1 MYLKIVK
8 ANDKGKYQ
16 EEGESVML
24 MPQLKITGSSLR
36 TVLAALLLGCFFAG
50 LMPAAPALAQ
60 GASPALM
67 DKPPAVAEEKKEEA
81 PGAPTTCGPMI
92 SDTCLPITTG
102 KFAMQVWWALSM
114 YPNTFTNNWRQVSI
128 RGDFYTFAMPVKFIY
143 GPTKDLETYVVVPF
157 ILNEVNDVNVA
168 GPNGETSASYGG
180 VGDITAVVKYN
191 FLPEGTYTPA
201 LTAVG
206 GVGFPTGHASHLN
219 PGRLGVD
226 AVGTGSFNF
235 ITGLNLFKYI
245 NPVLVHGQ
253 VWFNSPINI
262 YKIHGDEGP
271 INVRS
276 REYLNVNLALEY
288 PVAKQWVLLFEVYS
302 TWTWQNLNTVQS
314 FQTPSTVI
322 GILPGIEFLATDK
335 LSLAAG
341 ASIDLWGKNGV
352 MKYTPMLTAFYTF

>member
-1 MYLKIVK
+1 
-8 ANDKGKYQ
+8 
-16 EEGESVML
+16 
-24 MPQLKITGSSLR
+24 MPQPKIKGSSLR
-36 TVLAALLLGCFFAG
+36 TILAVLLLGGFLTG

-67 DKPPAVAEEKKEEA
+67 DKPPAMAEEKKEEA

-102 KFAMQVWWALSM
+102 KFAMQVWWALSL
-114 YPNTFTNNWRQVSI
+114 YPNTFTNNWRQVSA
-128 RGDFYTFAMPVKFIY
+128 GGNFHTFVMPVKFIY
-143 GPTKDLETYVVVPF
+143 GPTKDLETYVIVPF
-157 ILNEVNDVNVA
+157 IHNWVNDINRGLR
-168 GPNGETSASYGG
+168 GPNDERSANFSSI
-180 VGDITAVVKYN
+180 GDITAVAKYN

-206 GVGFPTGHASHLN
+206 GVGFPTGHASNLN

-226 AVGTGSFNF
+226 AIGTGSFNF

-253 VWFNSPINI
+253 LWFNSPINL
-262 YKIHGDEGP
+262 YKIHGEEGP

-276 REYLNVNLALEY
+276 REYLNANLALEY

-302 TWTWQNLNTVQS
+302 TWTWQNLNTVQG

-322 GILPGIEFLATDK
+322 GILPGIEFLATEK
-335 LSLAAG
+335 LALAAG
-341 ASIDLWGKNGV
+341 ASIDLWGKNGPQ
-352 MKYTPMLTAFYTF
+352 KFTPMVTAFYTF